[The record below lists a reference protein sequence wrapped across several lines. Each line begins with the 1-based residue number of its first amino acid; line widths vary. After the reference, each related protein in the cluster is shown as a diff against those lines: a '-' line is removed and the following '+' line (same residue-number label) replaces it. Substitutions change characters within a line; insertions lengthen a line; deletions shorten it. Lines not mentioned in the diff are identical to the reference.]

1 MYINNT
7 FSADSFQTENRRYSG
22 RTQHQMLR
30 QFFCQSRH
38 QSIPFLLPKPPSR
51 DLLHYLINL
60 NINKSISTY
69 PIIINPYQ

>member
-1 MYINNT
+1 MCINNT
-7 FSADSFQTENRRYSG
+7 FSADSFQTENRKYSG

-30 QFFCQSRH
+30 QSRH

-69 PIIINPYQ
+69 PIIINLYQ